1 MELPVSYR
9 YQSRS
14 RRNFGSFKKLKNP
27 IIMSLKPTV
36 NKKDHVQGNL
46 NSDLVIVEYGDYQ
59 CPYCGAAYP
68 VLKAL
73 MKEFGGQVKF
83 VFRNFPLSEMHQY
96 AKAAAIAAEAANLQG
111 KFWEMHDA
119 IYENQRNL
127 NELYLFELA
136 EKIGLD
142 ISQFK
147 DDIQKAELEEK
158 VDSDFESGIMSGVNG
173 TPSFFINETKFN
185 GGAEDLLELV
195 R

>member
-1 MELPVSYR
+1 
-9 YQSRS
+9 
-14 RRNFGSFKKLKNP
+14 
-27 IIMSLKPTV
+27 MSLKPTV
-36 NKKDHVQGNL
+36 NKNDHAQGNL

-73 MKEFGGQVKF
+73 MKEFRGQVKF

-96 AKAAAIAAEAANLQG
+96 AKAAAIAAEAADLQG
-111 KFWEMHDA
+111 KFWEMHDV

-142 ISQFK
+142 VSQFK

-158 VDSDFESGIMSGVNG
+158 VDSDFESGVMSGVNG
-173 TPSFFINETKFN
+173 TPSFFVNDKKFD
-185 GGAEDLLELV
+185 GSAMELLQLIQENAV
-195 R
+195 E